1 MASITRGIME
11 SIQRTLSAHA
21 FFATSPQI
29 PVLIEDSKAIEAEIG
44 NAMKMTGA
52 FVMIIDSGGEND
64 SPNIPSPTM
73 SEYEFTLRVSEIPSV
88 WRGKPGPTPAASE
101 IAEATARII
110 HQKIPTD
117 TAGTR
122 LGNGPILFQS
132 KQPVENESFLQ
143 YDITVSMM
151 IVLSNESPTR

>member
-52 FVMIIDSGGEND
+52 FVMIIDSGGEGD
-64 SPNIPSPTM
+64 SPGSPSASMP
-73 SEYEFTLRVSEIPSV
+73 SYQFTLRTSEIPSV
-88 WRGKPGPTPAASE
+88 WRGKPGPTPAAAE
-101 IAEATARII
+101 IAEAVARIM
-110 HQKIPTD
+110 HQNVPTD
-117 TAGTR
+117 TTGTR
-122 LGNGPILFQS
+122 LGNGPLIFQS
-132 KQPVENESFLQ
+132 KLPVENESFLQ
-143 YDITVSMM
+143 YDAVFEMS
-151 IVLSNESPTR
+151 IVLSNQPPTR